1 MGDGQHPEEKCSLY
15 NAMRYGV
22 LVLNTCLSEEK
33 AERLSIVGYGVN
45 PVGRPDA
52 TNKQTNMGSQCLKIT

>member
-1 MGDGQHPEEKCSLY
+1 
-15 NAMRYGV
+15 MRYGV

-52 TNKQTNMGSQCLKIT
+52 TNKQTNKQGPTRARRLQRTAPFSDI

>member
-1 MGDGQHPEEKCSLY
+1 
-15 NAMRYGV
+15 MRYGV

-45 PVGRPDA
+45 PVGRPDE
-52 TNKQTNMGSQCLKIT
+52 TNKQTKGLIKHQTERIE